1 MTGDG
6 TKANPYVVSTWSELM
21 TVLPQENTYAVLGND
36 IDMRNEIITNSRVV
50 LACDFDGQNHSIKN
64 VYLSNENLQ
73 NAELF
78 FMYYANS
85 FRNVKFENWYVKGR
99 NIFSGDSSY
108 PTYRQMPI
116 LENFLFSGE
125 LVEQGRLIS
134 LYSTMH
140 VPTFKK
146 SSIFIIAQ
154 NIGAA
159 IEAQQSYKP
168 IFEDSKIEIYGEC
181 NRTILSATLNNS
193 HLLGNV
199 KLSGDTSQKNAIEI
213 DSSQNS
219 YQSLIDLRVEA
230 EDNWTASFN
239 GSKLLV
245 ETDLLSNVT
254 TSGTF
259 IACTLLEKNDTTFLA
274 SHGFILGDVLTDFS
288 WHNYLASLDRAGWWD
303 DNAQY
308 VDCPYS
314 IGNDKFTITVTNLPS
329 ERTTNTEP
337 YLDWQSATVY
347 FTAEPYQKYK
357 FVFDA
362 VLPDEVAPRYS
373 VYSDGVGDNDHRRSG
388 IGEETIIDS
397 FNDTS
402 QFSLQVGIR
411 NQTANPISGT
421 YTIDNLTIY
430 KHSSWEIVNGAL
442 TNADI
447 PSANPIGAFCNCV
460 SLSAVSIPRSVK
472 KIGRFSFK
480 NTRLA
485 NVIIARDCEYYSTSF
500 PDGCAVNFY
509 PD

>member
-1 MTGDG
+1 MTGTG
-6 TKANPYVVSTWSELM
+6 TKIDPYVVTTWNELM
-21 TVLPQENTYAVLGND
+21 TVLPQENTYAILNND
-36 IDMRNEIITNSRVV
+36 IDMKGKTIINSGVV
-50 LACDFDGQNHSIKN
+50 LACDFDGQNHLIKN

-73 NAELF
+73 NPELF
-78 FMYYANS
+78 KMYYANS
-85 FRNVKFENWYVKGR
+85 FRNVKFVNWYVKGR

-108 PTYRQMPI
+108 SLYRPMPT
-116 LENFLFSGE
+116 LESFSFSGE

-134 LYSTMH
+134 LWSTMH
-140 VPTFKK
+140 TPTFKK
-146 SSIFIIAQ
+146 NAIFIIAQ
-154 NIGAA
+154 NTSNV
-159 IEAQQSYKP
+159 IEAQRSYKP
-168 IFEDSKIEIYGEC
+168 VFEDSKIEIYGEC

-193 HLLGNV
+193 HLSGSV

-259 IACTLLEKNDTTFLA
+259 IACTLLEKNDSTFLA
-274 SHGFILGDVLTDFS
+274 SHGFNLGDALTDFS
-288 WHNYLASLDRAGWWD
+288 WNNFLASLNKAGWWD
-303 DNAQY
+303 DNSQY

-314 IGNDKFTITVTNLPS
+314 VDNDKFTITVTDLPS

-337 YLDWQSATVY
+337 YLDWQSTTVY

-373 VYSDGVGDNDHRRSG
+373 VYSDGVGDDDHRRNG

-402 QFSLQVGIR
+402 QFSLQIGVR

-430 KHSSWEIVNGAL
+430 KHSSWKIVNGVL
-442 TNADI
+442 TNTDAPAI
-447 PSANPIGAFCNCV
+447 SPIGSFCNCV
-460 SLSAVSIPRSVK
+460 NLENITIPESVNYIGPYAFYKTKLK
-472 KIGRFSFK
+472 KIK
-480 NTRLA
+480 
-485 NVIIARDCEYYSTSF
+485 IASNCVYYDTSF
-500 PDGCAVNFY
+500 PEDCEIEFY
-509 PD
+509 E

>member
-1 MTGDG
+1 MTGTG
-6 TKANPYVVSTWSELM
+6 TKIDPYVVTTWNELM
-21 TVLPQENTYAVLGND
+21 TVLPQENTYAILNND
-36 IDMRNEIITNSRVV
+36 IDMKGKTITNSGVV
-50 LACDFDGQNHSIKN
+50 LACDFDGQNHLIKN

-73 NAELF
+73 NPELF
-78 FMYYANS
+78 KMYYANS
-85 FRNVKFENWYVKGR
+85 FRNVKFVNWYVKGR

-108 PTYRQMPI
+108 SLYRPMPT
-116 LENFLFSGE
+116 LESFSFSGE

-134 LYSTMH
+134 LWSTMH
-140 VPTFKK
+140 TPTFKK
-146 SSIFIIAQ
+146 NAIFIIAQ
-154 NIGAA
+154 NTSNV

-168 IFEDSKIEIYGEC
+168 IFEDSTIEIYGEC

-193 HLLGNV
+193 HLLGDV
-199 KLSGDTSQKNAIEI
+199 KLSGDTSLKNAIEI

-230 EDNWTASFN
+230 EESWTASFN

-259 IACTLLEKNDTTFLA
+259 IACTLLEKNDSTFLA
-274 SHGFILGDVLTDFS
+274 SHGFNLDDTLTDFS
-288 WHNYLASLDRAGWWD
+288 WNDWLASLNKSGWWD
-303 DNAQY
+303 DNANY
-308 VDCPYS
+308 VNCPYS
-314 IGNDKFTITVTNLPS
+314 VDNNKFMITVTDLPS

-337 YLDWQSATVY
+337 YLDWQSTTVY

-402 QFSLQVGIR
+402 QFSLQIGVR
-411 NQTANPISGT
+411 NQTDNPVSGT
-421 YTIDNLTIY
+421 YTIDSLAIY
-430 KHSSWEIVNGAL
+430 KHSSWAIVNSVL
-442 TNADI
+442 TNVDI
-447 PSANPIGAFCNCV
+447 PTTNPIGSFCNCV
-460 SLSAVSIPRSVK
+460 NLENVSIPESVK
-472 KIGRFSFK
+472 FIGPYAFYNTKLKK
-480 NTRLA
+480 NQ
-485 NVIIARDCEYYSTSF
+485 NSK
-500 PDGCAVNFY
+500 
-509 PD
+509 

>member
-1 MTGDG
+1 MTGTG
-6 TKANPYVVSTWSELM
+6 TKIDPYVVTTWNELM
-21 TVLPQENTYAVLGND
+21 TVLPQENTYAILNND
-36 IDMRNEIITNSRVV
+36 IDMKGKTIINSGVV

-73 NAELF
+73 NPELF
-78 FMYYANS
+78 KMYYANS
-85 FRNVKFENWYVKGR
+85 FRNVKFVNWYVKGR

-108 PTYRQMPI
+108 SLYRPMPT
-116 LENFLFSGE
+116 LESFSFSGE

-134 LYSTMH
+134 LWSTMH
-140 VPTFKK
+140 TPTFKK
-146 SSIFIIAQ
+146 NAIFIIAQ
-154 NIGAA
+154 NTSDV

-193 HLLGNV
+193 HLSGNV
-199 KLSGDTSQKNAIEI
+199 KLSGDTSQKNATEI

-259 IACTLLEKNDTTFLA
+259 IACTLLEKNDSAFLA
-274 SHGFILGDVLTDFS
+274 SHGFSLGDTLTDFS
-288 WHNYLASLDRAGWWD
+288 WNNFLASLNKAGWWD
-303 DNAQY
+303 ENANY
-308 VDCPYS
+308 VNCPYS
-314 IGNDKFTITVTNLPS
+314 VDNNKFTITVTDLPS

-337 YLDWQSATVY
+337 YLDWQSTTVY

-388 IGEETIIDS
+388 VGEETIIDS

-402 QFSLQVGIR
+402 QFSLQIGVR
-411 NQTANPISGT
+411 NQTNNPVSGT
-421 YTIDNLTIY
+421 YTIDSLAIY
-430 KHSSWEIVNGAL
+430 KHSSWKIVNGVL
-442 TNADI
+442 TNIDI
-447 PSANPIGAFCNCV
+447 PTTNPIGAFCNCV
-460 SLSAVSIPRSVK
+460 NLENVSIPESVK
-472 KIGRFSFK
+472 YIGPYAFYNTKLKKIK
-480 NTRLA
+480 
-485 NVIIARDCEYYSTSF
+485 IASDCEYYDTSF
-500 PDGCAVNFY
+500 PRDCEIEY
-509 PD
+509 YE

>member
-1 MTGDG
+1 MTGTG
-6 TKANPYVVSTWSELM
+6 TKIDPYVVTTWNELM
-21 TVLPQENTYAVLGND
+21 TVLPQENTYAILNND
-36 IDMRNEIITNSRVV
+36 IDMKGKTIINSGVV

-78 FMYYANS
+78 VMYYANS
-85 FRNVKFENWYVKGR
+85 FRNVKFVNWYVKGR
-99 NIFSGDSSY
+99 NIFTGDSSY
-108 PTYRQMPI
+108 SLYRPMPT
-116 LENFLFSGE
+116 LESFSFSG
-125 LVEQGRLIS
+125 VMSEQGRLIS

-140 VPTFKK
+140 TPTFKK
-146 SSIFIIAQ
+146 NAIFIIAQ
-154 NIGAA
+154 NTSDV

-181 NRTILSATLNNS
+181 NQSILSATLSNS
-193 HLLGNV
+193 HLSGSV
-199 KLSGDTSQKNAIEI
+199 KLSGDTSLKNAIEI

-230 EDNWTASFN
+230 EESWTASFN

-274 SHGFILGDVLTDFS
+274 SHGFSLGDVLTDFS
-288 WHNYLASLDRAGWWD
+288 WSDFLASLNKAGWWD

-314 IGNDKFTITVTNLPS
+314 VDNNKFTITVTDLPS

-337 YLDWQSATVY
+337 YLDWQSTTVY

-362 VLPDEVAPRYS
+362 VLPDEVVPRYS
-373 VYSDGVGDNDHRRSG
+373 VYSDGVGDNNHRRSG
-388 IGEETIIDS
+388 VGEESIIDS

-402 QFSLQVGIR
+402 QFSLQIGVR

-430 KHSSWEIVNGAL
+430 KHSSWEIVNGVL
-442 TNADI
+442 TNVDI
-447 PSANPIGAFCNCV
+447 PTINPIGSFCNCV
-460 SLSAVSIPRSVK
+460 NLENVTIPESVNYIGPYAFYNTKLK
-472 KIGRFSFK
+472 KVKIASDCKYYDTSFP
-480 NTRLA
+480 
-485 NVIIARDCEYYSTSF
+485 RDCEIE
-500 PDGCAVNFY
+500 FY
-509 PD
+509 E

>member
-1 MTGDG
+1 MTGTG
-6 TKANPYVVSTWSELM
+6 TKADPYIVTTWNELM
-21 TVLPQENTYAVLGND
+21 TVLPQENTYAILNND
-36 IDMRNEIITNSRVV
+36 IDMKGKTITDSGVT

-64 VYLSNENLQ
+64 VYLTNENLQ

-78 FMYYANS
+78 VMYYANS
-85 FRNVKFENWYVKGR
+85 FRNVKFENWYVKGT
-99 NIFSGDSSY
+99 NIFSGDSSN
-108 PTYRQMPI
+108 PTYRPMPTI
-116 LENFLFSGE
+116 ENFSFSG
-125 LVEQGRLIS
+125 VMSEQGRLIS
-134 LYSTMH
+134 LYSSMYK
-140 VPTFKK
+140 PTFKK
-146 SSIFIIAQ
+146 NAIFIIAQ
-154 NIGAA
+154 NTSDI
-159 IEAQQSYKP
+159 IEVQERYKP

-193 HLLGNV
+193 HLSGSV

-259 IACTLLEKNDTTFLA
+259 IACTLLEKNDATFLA
-274 SHGFILGDVLTDFS
+274 SHGFTLGDTLTDFS
-288 WHNYLASLDRAGWWD
+288 WHNYLASLNRVGWWD
-303 DNAQY
+303 DNASY

-314 IGNDKFTITVTNLPS
+314 VDNDKFTITVTDLPS
-329 ERTTNTEP
+329 EKTTNTEP
-337 YLDWQSATVY
+337 YLDWQSTTVY

-373 VYSDGVGDNDHRRSG
+373 VYSNGVGDNDHRRSG
-388 IGEETIIDS
+388 VGEETIIES

-402 QFSLQVGIR
+402 QFSLQVGVR
-411 NQTANPISGT
+411 NQTDNPISGT

-430 KHSSWEIVNGAL
+430 KHSSWEIVNGVL
-442 TNADI
+442 TNVDI
-447 PSANPIGAFCNCV
+447 PSTNPIGAFCNCV
-460 SLSAVSIPRSVK
+460 NLENVTIPESVNYIGPYAFYNTKLK
-472 KIGRFSFK
+472 KIK
-480 NTRLA
+480 
-485 NVIIARDCEYYSTSF
+485 IASNCVYYDTSF
-500 PDGCAVNFY
+500 PEDCEIEFY
-509 PD
+509 E

>member
-1 MTGDG
+1 MTGTG
-6 TKANPYVVSTWSELM
+6 TKTDPYVVTTWNELM
-21 TVLPQENTYAVLGND
+21 TVLPQENTYAILNND
-36 IDMRNEIITNSRVV
+36 IDMKGKTITNSGVT

-78 FMYYANS
+78 VMYYANS

-116 LENFLFSGE
+116 LENFSFSG
-125 LVEQGRLIS
+125 VMCEQGRLIS
-134 LYSTMH
+134 LYSTMRM
-140 VPTFKK
+140 PTFKK
-146 SSIFIIAQ
+146 NAIFIIAQ
-154 NIGAA
+154 NVNSV

-193 HLLGNV
+193 HLSGSV

-259 IACTLLEKNDTTFLA
+259 IACTLLEKNDSTFLA
-274 SHGFILGDVLTDFS
+274 SHGFNLGDALTDFS
-288 WHNYLASLDRAGWWD
+288 WSDFLASLNRAGWWD

-314 IGNDKFTITVTNLPS
+314 VDNKFTITVTDLPS

-337 YLDWQSATVY
+337 YLDWQSSTVY

-411 NQTANPISGT
+411 NQTENPISGT

-430 KHSSWEIVNGAL
+430 KHSSWEIVNGVL
-442 TNADI
+442 TNTDI
-447 PSANPIGAFCNCV
+447 PTTNPIGAFCNCV
-460 SLSAVSIPRSVK
+460 NLENVTIPESVNYIGPYAFYNTKLK
-472 KIGRFSFK
+472 KIK
-480 NTRLA
+480 
-485 NVIIARDCEYYSTSF
+485 IASNCVYYDTSF
-500 PDGCAVNFY
+500 PEDCEIEFY
-509 PD
+509 E